1 MIRKNLQGT
10 KIDHQGNVKRQKK
23 KRKWDIMVVGIFHPH
38 KINIKNF

>member
-10 KIDHQGNVKRQKK
+10 KIDHQGNVKRPK